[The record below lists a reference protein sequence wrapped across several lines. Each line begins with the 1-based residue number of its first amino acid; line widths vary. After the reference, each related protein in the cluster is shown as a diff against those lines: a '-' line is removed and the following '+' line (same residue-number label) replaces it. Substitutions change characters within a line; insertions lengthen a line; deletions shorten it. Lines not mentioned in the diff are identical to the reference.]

1 MNGRVKK
8 GKPVAFDFVVEELFA
23 VNPVVKPMFGC
34 HAVYV
39 RDKIVLIL
47 RSKEGVTHDNGVWI
61 ATTHEHHESLRKDF
75 PSMRTISVFG
85 RTESGWQNL
94 PEDDENFE
102 EAVMKVCKLIMR
114 GDPRIGKKP
123 NPRKKKTSPNLRH

>member
-1 MNGRVKK
+1 MNGKIKK

-23 VNPVVKPMFGC
+23 VNPTVKPMFGC

-39 RDKIVLIL
+39 NDKIVLIL
-47 RSKEGVTHDNGVWI
+47 RNKEGVTNDNGVWI

-85 RTESGWQNL
+85 GTESGWQNL
-94 PEDDENFE
+94 PVGDENFE
-102 EAVMKVCKLIMR
+102 EAVMKLCKLILK
-114 GDPRIGKKP
+114 GDPRIGKTPK
-123 NPRKKKTSPNLRH
+123 PRKKKSFT

>member
-1 MNGRVKK
+1 MKK

-102 EAVMKVCKLIMR
+102 EAVMKICKLIMR
-114 GDPRIGKKP
+114 GDPRIGKTPK
-123 NPRKKKTSPNLRH
+123 PRKKNVSPNLRH